1 MTSEQLQAVLRAGA
15 SQGWMPADATLPTDD
30 TRPWPLVLL
39 TALGAWLAAIP
50 LFGFFAMLLGPA
62 LTQHGGAYVVGV
74 PVLGVAA
81 LVLRQPGL
89 PVFVEQL
96 AVPGLLTGMVSLAF
110 GLFRDLPH
118 QTASALMMAVCVA
131 LIAFLPRAW
140 LRVLLGAAAA
150 ILLMLAVQPGD
161 LWRNGHRP
169 LAFQWLAL
177 HAALAVWCMSA
188 WLQRAGRIRAATA
201 MAIEAAGAGWFVAV
215 VVGLALWSGMTF
227 LVAGSL
233 GGNLAADIAR
243 ELATRPQGTP
253 VWWLLR
259 AVSAGLGAAAIAWTA
274 HAWPALRG
282 VRTACIAAV
291 LVVLCGFLPALGG
304 AMLALALALTSGRWL
319 LAGFAGLGAAW
330 IVGSFYYQLQWTL
343 ADKALVL
350 AAAGAALA
358 AIAWTAPREHAP
370 AARASFAARP
380 AALVASA
387 AVLALLVANVSIW
400 QKEALIAE
408 GRALFVELAPVDPR
422 SLMQGDYMR
431 LNWRL
436 PTDGEDRLRQLVT
449 LERPHVIAMRDQRGV
464 ARLLRVTG
472 SDAPVGP
479 DELRIELT
487 PKGGR
492 WVLVTDA
499 WYFREGQAQRWARAR
514 YGEFRV
520 GSDGRALLVG
530 LADAELRPL
539 RD

>member
-1 MTSEQLQAVLRAGA
+1 MTGEQLQAVVRTAAGR
-15 SQGWMPADATLPTDD
+15 GWMPADATLPAVD
-30 TRPWPLVLL
+30 TRPWPIVLL

-62 LTQHGGAYVVGV
+62 LMQHGGAYVVGV
-74 PVLGVAA
+74 LVLCLAA
-81 LVLRQPGL
+81 YVLRQHGV

-96 AVPGLLTGMVSLAF
+96 AVPALLTGLVSLAY
-110 GLFRDLPH
+110 GLFRDLP
-118 QTASALMMAVCVA
+118 QQAASVLMLLVCVG
-131 LIAFLPRAW
+131 LIAVLPRAW
-140 LRVLLGAAAA
+140 LRVLLGAGAAV
-150 ILLMLAVQPGD
+150 LLMLAVQPENSWHDGP
-161 LWRNGHRP
+161 P
-169 LAFQWLAL
+169 LALQWLAL
-177 HAALAVWCMSA
+177 HVALAVWCVST
-188 WLQRAGRIRAATA
+188 WLQQAGRVPAGPAIAA
-201 MAIEAAGAGWFVAV
+201 EAAGAGWFVAV

-233 GGNLAADIAR
+233 GGNIAADIAR
-243 ELATRPQGTP
+243 DMLTRPRATP
-253 VWWLLR
+253 LWWLLR
-259 AVSAGLGAAAIAWTA
+259 GASALLAAAAVAWTA
-274 HAWPALRG
+274 REWPALRDG
-282 VRTACIAAV
+282 RMGLVAAV
-291 LVVLCGFLPALGG
+291 LVVLCGFLPALG
-304 AMLALALALTSGRWL
+304 AALFALALALTSGRWL
-319 LAGFAGLGAAW
+319 LAGLAGLGAAW
-330 IVGSFYYQLQWTL
+330 IIRSFYYQLQWTL

-358 AIAWTAPREHAP
+358 AIAWTAPRERAP
-370 AARASFAARP
+370 NPRASFAARP

-387 AVLALLVANVSIW
+387 AVLTLVVANVSIW
-400 QKEALIAE
+400 QKEALIAG
-408 GRALFVELAPVDPR
+408 GRAVFVELAPVDPR

-436 PTDGEDRLRQLVT
+436 PADGEGRLRQLVT
-449 LERPHVIAMRDQRGV
+449 FERPHVIAARDERGV
-464 ARLLRVTG
+464 ARLLRVAG
-472 SDAPVGP
+472 SDAVLAP

-520 GSDGRALLVG
+520 DRDGRALLVG